1 MLSDFEN
8 RLYKVRE
15 VTDNR
20 RVVCINLPDQPFI
33 VDSVRMHLKQLGT
46 QTVTGFNVIVDES
59 NESGQIIAVD
69 EPNFQLESLALQL
82 EDSRIL

>member
-15 VTDNR
+15 VKDNR

-33 VDSVRMHLKQLGT
+33 VDSVRMHLKQLGA
-46 QTVTGFNVIVDES
+46 QTVTGFNVIVGES
-59 NESGQIIAVD
+59 E
-69 EPNFQLESLALQL
+69 
-82 EDSRIL
+82 